1 MKKLLTV
8 LTLTLGGLLIV
19 PMQSQAEDAK
29 PAAGER
35 GKEGARRDRVAM
47 MKENLGLTDE
57 QVAKIK
63 PIVEADREKMKA
75 LREDSALTADQKKE
89 KFAELFKA
97 QSEQIKPILTP
108 EQQEK
113 WKEQLAKMQE
123 RRANAGKPA
132 EGDKK

>member
-19 PMQSQAEDAK
+19 PSQSKAEDAK
-29 PAAGER
+29 PEP
-35 GKEGARRDRVAM
+35 GKGQRRDRMEM
-47 MKENLGLTDE
+47 MKENLGLTDD

-75 LREDSALTADQKKE
+75 LREDTATSQEDKRA
-89 KFAELFKA
+89 KFAEILKG
-97 QSEQIKPILTP
+97 QSEKITPILTP
-108 EQQEK
+108 EQQTK

-123 RRANAGKPA
+123 RRANAAKPA
-132 EGDKK
+132 EADKK